1 MPLKIG
7 SVIENYTVV
16 TKIIIY
22 FIKLI
27 ERIGI

>member
-7 SVIENYTVV
+7 SVIEKYTVV

-27 ERIGI
+27 DRIGI